1 MFNGRIVGG
10 STNIG
15 GENDAGSN
23 LNLASPGATS
33 VNLTQQAA

>member
-1 MFNGRIVGG
+1 MFDGRIVGG

-15 GENDAGSN
+15 GENEAGSN